1 MIDKSGKRIITFT
14 SADGFEVNALLTLVN
29 KKNSRSIL
37 NTPILIQVHGVLG
50 NFLARGTPR
59 LLPPGLLEKGIN
71 SLSINTR
78 MAFMGQIFGYGV
90 YEDTIEDIDAAVSY
104 LEAQG
109 FTRIYVLGYSLG
121 ANLVAYYCSLRNRS
135 NITKIKGI
143 ILEGCSYSLPE
154 SQKSRLDK
162 WSSIPSY
169 DEIYRN
175 ARNALG
181 PDPKNYKNDRVFV
194 VYRAWG
200 PSFNPVDCEMF
211 SYKTWWFMRSPEAD
225 NAKTYKHIDKV
236 KNPVLFINGKEDDI
250 VSLWEPRDLKKILD
264 RAGNKNVK
272 LRYIPGAKHDCMEN
286 PGVTLT
292 AVANWIKKIK

>member
-1 MIDKSGKRIITFT
+1 MDRSKKSIITFVT
-14 SADGFEVNALLTLVN
+14 QDGFEVNALLTLVN
-29 KKNSRSIL
+29 RKSVKSVL
-37 NTPILIQVHGVLG
+37 NTPIVIQVHGVLG

-78 MAFMGQIFGYGV
+78 MAFMGQIFGYGI
-90 YEDTIEDIDAAVSY
+90 YEDTILDIDAAVQYVES
-104 LEAQG
+104 QG
-109 FTRIYVLGYSLG
+109 FKKIFILGYSLG
-121 ANLVAYYCSLRNRS
+121 ANLVAYYCSTKNRD
-135 NITKIKGI
+135 NIKGI

-169 DEIYRN
+169 EEIYKNAKSVLGNDPRN
-175 ARNALG
+175 F
-181 PDPKNYKNDRVFV
+181 KNDKVFV

-225 NAKTYKHIDKV
+225 NAKTYKHIDKI
-236 KNPVLFINGKEDDI
+236 KNPVLFINGRDDDI
-250 VSLWEPRDLKKILD
+250 VNLWEPRDLKKILE
-264 RAGNKNVK
+264 RSGNKNVK
-272 LRYIPGAKHDCMEN
+272 IRYIPNAKHDCMEN
-286 PGVTLT
+286 SQFTIT
-292 AVANWIKKIK
+292 AVTNWIRKTK

>member
-1 MIDKSGKRIITFT
+1 MMEKSRKRIITY
-14 SADGFEVNALLTLVN
+14 SSQDGFEVNALLTLVN
-29 KKNSRSIL
+29 KKHMKSVL

-59 LLPPGLLEKGIN
+59 LLPPGLFEKGIN

-78 MAFMGQIFGYGV
+78 MAFMGQIFGYGL
-90 YEDTIEDIDAAVSY
+90 YEDTILDIEAAVQY
-104 LEAQG
+104 LEVQG
-109 FTRIYVLGYSLG
+109 FTKIFILGYSLG
-121 ANLVAYYCSLRNRS
+121 ANLVAYYCSLKNRD
-135 NITKIKGI
+135 NIKGI
-143 ILEGCSYSLPE
+143 VLEGCAYSLPE

-169 DEIYRN
+169 NEIYKN
-175 ARNALG
+175 AKSILG
-181 PDPKNYKNDRVFV
+181 PDPKNFRNDKVFV

-236 KNPVLFINGKEDDI
+236 KNPILFINGKEDDI
-250 VSLWEPRDLKKILD
+250 VDLWEPRDLKKILE
-264 RAGNKNVK
+264 RAGNSYVK
-272 LRYIPGAKHDCMEN
+272 LRYIPDAKHDCMEN
-286 PGVTLT
+286 PKYTIT
-292 AVANWIKKIK
+292 AISNWIKKMQ